1 MMFDPGKCNE
11 LLKLKGISGF
21 LPHNVE
27 NLCKCFSNSDQQGEE
42 KCDCNGLLKND
53 NLKTS
58 FTKFQECHGTSTDL
72 NSGIMSNLK
81 YFTNEC
87 YQTSLRSILDSL
99 GTDKICGV
107 DMSSLKESGEKMLSY
122 MGSIGGTVSG
132 ALEFV
137 QKFKNTFASVKQF
150 FLKIIEK
157 FPGYTIL
164 YPIIKL
170 FRCIFCR
177 TKKENKED
185 YNEQMKQLQEQYNRT
200 LQTSDQM
207 NRFLLGY
214 QNV

>member
-11 LLKLKGISGF
+11 LLKSNGISGF
-21 LPHNVE
+21 LPQNIE

-42 KCDCNGLLKND
+42 KCDCNGLLENA
-53 NLKTS
+53 NLKSS
-58 FTKFQECHGTSTDL
+58 FMKFQECHGTSADL

-81 YFTNEC
+81 YFTNDC

-99 GTDKICGV
+99 GTDEICGV

-137 QKFKNTFASVKQF
+137 QKFKNTFASAKQF